1 MPPPEL
7 LEELL
12 LEELLD
18 ELLDAVRR
26 PWTACDSVTTPLVVL
41 LIQYQYWVP
50 ATAVVSL

>member
-1 MPPPEL
+1 MPPLEL

-12 LEELLD
+12 LE